1 MKSQRNYDIFYL
13 NKLHFVG
20 INHLYVRGDR
30 MKNLKRLAMLCCVV
44 YFVSYIT
51 RINYAAVLAEIIA
64 DLGITK
70 QLASIAV
77 TGSFVTY
84 GFGQIISGI
93 IGDKFSPHKVILF
106 GLIGTSAINLSM
118 TFLPNIHFMNG
129 LWCLNGFFQALMWP
143 PLVRLVSEYFKGN
156 DYIRVVARIT
166 QSSYAATIV
175 VYAVT
180 PLIITV
186 SHWKTVFGICGTFG
200 LAFAI
205 VWLLSTNSLEYTSV
219 SFNTEDKKQKFPIKQ
234 LISVG
239 IIPILIAIIMQ
250 GFLRDG
256 ITTWMPTYIS
266 EVFKLGPSV
275 SILSTA
281 ILPIFSIISLGIVTK
296 IGKKIQNELK
306 SAFVFFITAL
316 VCNIIL
322 ITFFSKTAILDIVT
336 MATITSCMHG
346 INLMLIGNVP
356 YHFSRFGKVSTVSGI
371 LNSATYIGAA
381 VSTYAF
387 AVISDKM
394 GWNFTVCVWAVISMV
409 GALMCF
415 ICIKKWKAFRIKK

>member
-1 MKSQRNYDIFYL
+1 
-13 NKLHFVG
+13 
-20 INHLYVRGDR
+20 
-30 MKNLKRLAMLCCVV
+30 MKNMKRLAMLCCAV

-77 TGSFVTY
+77 TGSFATY

-93 IGDKFSPHKVILF
+93 VGDRFKPHKVILF

-118 TFLPNIHFMNG
+118 TFLPNIYFMNA

-143 PLVRLVSEYFKGN
+143 PLVRLVSEYFKGK
-156 DYIRVVARIT
+156 DYARVIAKT
-166 QSSYAATIV
+166 NQGAYAATII
-175 VYAVT
+175 VYLVT

-186 SHWKTVFGICGTFG
+186 SHWKTVFGICGTVG

-205 VWLLSTNSLEYTSV
+205 VWMISTKSLEYTAAS
-219 SFNTEDKKQKFPIKQ
+219 SPAEEEKQKLPFKQ
-234 LISVG
+234 LVSVG
-239 IIPILIAIIMQ
+239 IIPIMIAIILQ

-266 EVFKLGPSV
+266 EVFDLGSSV

-281 ILPIFSIISLGIVTK
+281 ILPVFSIISLSIVTK
-296 IGKKIQNELK
+296 IGEKIANELK
-306 SAFVFFITAL
+306 SSFVFFVTAL
-316 VCNIIL
+316 ICNLLL
-322 ITFFSKTAILDIVT
+322 IAFFSKAAALDIVT
-336 MATITSCMHG
+336 MAIITSCMHG
-346 INLMLIGNVP
+346 VNLMLIGNVP
-356 YHFSRFGKVSTVSGI
+356 YHFSRFGKVSTASGI
-371 LNSATYIGAA
+371 LNSATYIGSA

-387 AVISDKM
+387 AVISDKL
-394 GWNFTVCVWAVISMV
+394 GWNFTVCFWAAIAAL
-409 GALMCF
+409 GAVLCF
-415 ICIKKWKAFRIKK
+415 TCIRKWKAFRIEK